1 MKKLVLLLSF
11 AVFISLSGKS
21 QTIKGVVLS
30 GKDHS
35 AIEFATVALLKLPDS
50 TLISGAQTQ
59 AGGNYSFSQ
68 IKPGNYFI
76 KASFL
81 GYSTTG
87 KTVTVGRSN
96 SSISVD
102 TKLIS
107 EISKQI
113 EQVVVNGDKIK
124 GKEMVD
130 RTVFAIPAAVAKT
143 SSNGY
148 DVLKKIPSV
157 QVDFQNNITL
167 NGSGNFIIQVD
178 GKQRDKEFLSKLEP
192 TDIESIEII
201 NNPSGKYEGTID
213 GVINVILKK
222 EARYGMNGNI
232 DFSARPAKKPS
243 VMGSGSL
250 EYSMG
255 KISFYVSAFSFNQE
269 LNSKSLANSKFL
281 SIDSLTNST
290 GNGNFKV
297 SNSSINTGFDYYI
310 NDKNSLSL
318 NLNFR
323 PIRQTTDIDNATDI
337 YKNNV
342 YTKFLSSV
350 TGSKTTSNEGNA
362 SLFYRKQFKKPIQE
376 FTNET
381 NYYLFK
387 STDNND
393 FTNTYYNTD
402 MTNPTPGYI
411 RDETNI
417 SKRSYF
423 SSKFDYVH
431 PLGFSSR
438 LETGYQIYYQDINYN
453 FRSNDASQNNDY
465 QYGELRNAAYVGFTT
480 NVKKFGFQATLRV
493 ENSDVRI
500 NHTDSLSSN
509 YFCFLPSA
517 NFQYK
522 INSSQNVKLTYNR
535 RINRPS
541 TTNLNPF
548 IKTGSDMSETS
559 GNANLKPEYRDKF
572 QLTYTLNLGSNYISP
587 SVYYEKITDKVDN
600 NITQVKSPITNTLT
614 RLSTPDN
621 ILTGYE
627 QGVGLNAM
635 LWFFNVN
642 ARVYKG
648 HYDEY
653 KTANTFIAASD
664 YSSFSINSYAFAPLP
679 KKFTVFAFF
688 GYNGVTKT
696 AITKTYNMAFYG
708 FGGRKELGNHS
719 FGIFYLLPF
728 SKTVTVSKSITN
740 TSFMTSENRS
750 QFDVSYY
757 IQVSYSYRFHQG
769 RDVKKVNKK
778 VDIESDSKAGGI
790 NN

>member
-1 MKKLVLLLSF
+1 MKKIILLLSV
-11 AVFISLSGKS
+11 AVLVSFTSKS
-21 QTIKGVVLS
+21 QTIKGFVLS

-50 TLISGAQTQ
+50 TLVTGTQTQ
-59 AGGNYSFSQ
+59 ADGTYSFSPV
-68 IKPGNYFI
+68 KPGRYFV
-76 KASFL
+76 KANFL
-81 GYSTTG
+81 GYTPAG
-87 KTVTVGRSN
+87 KSIAVNSN
-96 SSISVD
+96 NGIVLAD
-102 TKLIS
+102 TILMN
-107 EISKQI
+107 ETSKQI

-130 RTVFAIPAAVAKT
+130 RTVFAIPSAVAKT

-222 EARYGMNGNI
+222 EARYGMNGNV
-232 DFSARPAKKPS
+232 DLGARIAKKPS
-243 VMGSGSL
+243 IMGSGSL

-255 KISFYVSAFSFNQE
+255 KISFYLSAFSFNQE
-269 LNSKSLANSKFL
+269 LSVKSLASSKFL
-281 SIDSLTNST
+281 SNDSLTNST

-323 PIRQTTDIDNATDI
+323 PIRQTTDLDNSTDI
-337 YKNNV
+337 YKSDV
-342 YTKFLSSV
+342 YTKFLSSTV
-350 TGSKTTSNEGNA
+350 GTKTTSNEGSA
-362 SLFYRKQFKKPIQE
+362 SLFYRRQFKKPIQE

-381 NYYLFK
+381 SYYLFK

-393 FTNTYYNTD
+393 FTNTYFD
-402 MTNPTPGYI
+402 PDKTNPTPGYI
-411 RDETNI
+411 KEEKNI

-431 PLGFSSR
+431 PIGFSSR
-438 LETGYQIYYQDINYN
+438 IETGYQIYYQGINYN
-453 FRSNDASQNNDY
+453 FRSNDITQNNDY
-465 QYGELRNAAYVGFTT
+465 QYSEFRNSAYLGYTT

-493 ENSDVRI
+493 ENSETHI

-509 YFCFLPSA
+509 YFCFLPSV
-517 NFQYK
+517 NLQYK
-522 INSSQNVKLTYNR
+522 ITSAQNVKLTYNR

-541 TTNLNPF
+541 TSNLNPF

-572 QLTYTLNLGSNYISP
+572 QMTYTLNLGSNYISP
-587 SVYYEKITDKVDN
+587 NVYYEKITDKIDN
-600 NITQVKSPITNTLT
+600 NITQVESPITNTLT

-653 KTANTFIAASD
+653 KTANTFIPASD
-664 YSSFSINSYAFAPLP
+664 YSSFSVNSYAFAPLP

-688 GYNGVTKT
+688 GYNGITKT

-708 FGGRKELGNHS
+708 FGGRKELGSHS
-719 FGIFYLLPF
+719 FGVFYLLPF
-728 SKTVTVSKSITN
+728 SKTVTVSKTVTN
-740 TSFMTSENRS
+740 TAFMTSENRS

-757 IQVSYSYRFHQG
+757 IQFSYSYRFHQG

-778 VDIESDSKAGGI
+778 IEVESDSKAGGI
-790 NN
+790 SN